1 MCPGDTIKCADTSG
15 QFNTLCVKRVEVRF
29 RLFAPFWSRYH
40 VKRHRSC
47 YECSHF
53 RMQIVNLDDD
63 GRCRRAPAPT
73 FVKQISI
80 QTYLVFKGP
89 VAWTGK
95 RPETGPNRTDLDRT
109 AVAVAPPFR
118 MDEPPATGPV
128 KTGCNRLEI
137 LLQNTFKTHLKTLKM
152 IKI

>member
-1 MCPGDTIKCADTSG
+1 MKLGKNRSP
-15 QFNTLCVKRVEVRF
+15 
-29 RLFAPFWSRYH
+29 WSPMIR
-40 VKRHRSC
+40 
-47 YECSHF
+47 
-53 RMQIVNLDDD
+53 DD
-63 GRCRRAPAPT
+63 ALL
-73 FVKQISI
+73 V
-80 QTYLVFKGP
+80 VFKGP

-95 RPETGPNRTDLDRT
+95 RPETGPKRTDLDRT
-109 AVAVAPPFR
+109 AVVVAPPFR

>member
-1 MCPGDTIKCADTSG
+1 MKEGNPLSLVFSLWK
-15 QFNTLCVKRVEVRF
+15 V
-29 RLFAPFWSRYH
+29 
-40 VKRHRSC
+40 
-47 YECSHF
+47 
-53 RMQIVNLDDD
+53 
-63 GRCRRAPAPT
+63 
-73 FVKQISI
+73 
-80 QTYLVFKGP
+80 VFKGP
-89 VAWTGK
+89 VVWTGK

-109 AVAVAPPFR
+109 TVAVAPPFR

>member
-1 MCPGDTIKCADTSG
+1 MVT
-15 QFNTLCVKRVEVRF
+15 QQV
-29 RLFAPFWSRYH
+29 
-40 VKRHRSC
+40 
-47 YECSHF
+47 
-53 RMQIVNLDDD
+53 M
-63 GRCRRAPAPT
+63 
-73 FVKQISI
+73 
-80 QTYLVFKGP
+80 FKGP

-128 KTGCNRLEI
+128 KTGCNCLEI

>member
-1 MCPGDTIKCADTSG
+1 MEI
-15 QFNTLCVKRVEVRF
+15 
-29 RLFAPFWSRYH
+29 
-40 VKRHRSC
+40 
-47 YECSHF
+47 
-53 RMQIVNLDDD
+53 
-63 GRCRRAPAPT
+63 
-73 FVKQISI
+73 
-80 QTYLVFKGP
+80 VFKGP

-95 RPETGPNRTDLDRT
+95 RPETGPNRT

-137 LLQNTFKTHLKTLKM
+137 LLQNTFKTHLKPLKM

>member
-1 MCPGDTIKCADTSG
+1 MGLTPTWDWEGLTSG
-15 QFNTLCVKRVEVRF
+15 
-29 RLFAPFWSRYH
+29 WRYT
-40 VKRHRSC
+40 KKNYNRDS
-47 YECSHF
+47 ESE
-53 RMQIVNLDDD
+53 MGLT
-63 GRCRRAPAPT
+63 PT
-73 FVKQISI
+73 WEWKGLI
-80 QTYLVFKGP
+80 VFKGP

-95 RPETGPNRTDLDRT
+95 RPETGPNQTNLDRT